1 MYTACT
7 VLNVEGCWAPS
18 VHANCNH
25 NEVAALLKR
34 SLAPTPTADE
44 NSRVPVLSVF
54 RNLRALAKRWSGSRW
69 SHLET
74 AQSYSG
80 ALRRRY
86 VDAERSLRVDGP
98 VTGRDAMLS
107 AFLKAEK
114 FGYKKY
120 GKPRMIFPRSPR
132 YNLALASFLKPFE
145 HWLWGYLTA
154 RRLFN
159 GSRTRV
165 VAKGLGM
172 TARAGLIAKKMKS
185 LDDCVVFEVDGS
197 AFEAHVDTWQL
208 QQEHAVYLAA
218 HRGDPELHVLLRR
231 QLVNEGVTAGGVRF
245 SRAGGRASGDF
256 NTGMGN
262 TLIML
267 AVVVAVCKHL
277 QVKFD
282 VLVDGDNALVFLR
295 GGDSAR
301 VVRCFA
307 PLALSFSGH
316 EMVLER
322 PVRLMEHVR
331 FGQCAP
337 VELSP
342 GRWRMV
348 RDWVKVISQ
357 MTSNHAHLQQLAFV
371 GPYLRGV
378 AECELSLHVGVPVS
392 QAFAA
397 RLLHL
402 TEHHRAVDEHFY
414 RDYQALGVDVDRR
427 AQAKFVEP
435 TTLARESFSRAF
447 GLEPDAQLAVERY
460 LSGLSLELKPWVT
473 EESPWEDEL
482 LSSRPGLVDKFYGV
496 WE

>member
-1 MYTACT
+1 MYTACA
-7 VLNVEGCWAPS
+7 LSIEGCWAPS

-34 SLAPTPTADE
+34 SLAPTPLADP
-44 NSRVPVLSVF
+44 SCRDPVLSVF
-54 RNLRALAKRWSGSRW
+54 KILRALARRWGGSRW
-69 SHLET
+69 SYLET

-86 VDAERSLRVDGP
+86 IDAERSLRVDGP
-98 VTGRDAMLS
+98 VSHRDALLG

-145 HWLWGYLTA
+145 HWLWGYLTS

-159 GSRTRV
+159 GPTTRV
-165 VAKGLGM
+165 VAKGLNM
-172 TARAGLIAKKMKS
+172 TARAGLIAKKFKS

-197 AFEAHVDTWQL
+197 AFEAHVDVWQL
-208 QQEHAVYLAA
+208 QQEFAVYLAA
-218 HRGDPELHVLLRR
+218 HGGDRELARLLAR
-231 QLVNEGVTAGGVRF
+231 QLVNEGTTQGGVRF
-245 SRAGGRASGDF
+245 SRSGGRASGDF

-262 TLIML
+262 TIIML
-267 AVVVAVCKHL
+267 AVVVAVLKHL
-277 QVKFD
+277 QVTFD

-295 GGDSAR
+295 GGDAER

-316 EMVLER
+316 EMVLEN
-322 PVRLMEHVR
+322 PVRVLEHVR
-331 FGQCAP
+331 FGQSAP

-342 GRWRMV
+342 GRWHMV
-348 RDWVKVISQ
+348 RDWTKVISQ
-357 MTSNHAHLQQLAFV
+357 MTSNHAHLRELPFV

-378 AECELSLHVGVPVS
+378 AQCELSLHVGVPVA

-397 RLLHL
+397 RLIHV
-402 TEHHRAVDEHFY
+402 TEGSRAVDEHFY
-414 RDYQALGVDVDRR
+414 RDYQSLGVDIARR
-427 AQAKFVEP
+427 AEVKFVEP

-447 GLEPDAQLAVERY
+447 GLDPDAQLEVERH
-460 LSGLSLELKPWVT
+460 LSGLSMVLRPWRA
-473 EESPWEDEL
+473 EESPWVDDL
-482 LSSRPGLVDKFYGV
+482 LSSRPGLVDQFYGASQ
-496 WE
+496 